1 MGTHWYG
8 GLYPVPEW
16 RAAHMAG
23 YTAAFAVDVFAVL
36 AAEARTEGFN
46 PTAEG
51 GVGHLRLHIV
61 KRAVTDG

>member
-1 MGTHWYG
+1 M
-8 GLYPVPEW
+8 PEW